1 MNSII
6 NAHPNIAGI
15 LGLLLSAVVI
25 GICHHFTSR
34 RDARERA
41 QYEAKKNAPQ
51 DPLEELMRQERIK
64 QAVPLVTLIAMNLPV
79 DVVSVTLITHYADG
93 CNLALDCGKP
103 ERIEAP
109 KEF

>member
-1 MNSII
+1 MTIFI
-6 NAHPNIAGI
+6 QC
-15 LGLLLSAVVI
+15 VI
-25 GICHHFTSR
+25 GIAIAGVGIELDEWRLRR

-41 QYEAKKNAPQ
+41 EYEAKKNAPL

-64 QAVPLVTLIAMNLPV
+64 QAVPLVTMVAVNLPV

-93 CNLALDCGKP
+93 CSLALDCAKP
-103 ERIEAP
+103 ELIEAP